1 MKPTKPLDFDAL
13 ERAIETAKNALQLF
27 TAERPIVGPGGEINV
42 PITYMGFAID
52 RVHYDPLSKTPS
64 PKGRPVRAPTKVNLK
79 EVRESME
86 RFLRESQVIEAVEF
100 REAEGVWVVPIAWNR
115 LIVMHVKISE
125 DGKNVVPDYPL
136 TEEVRRR
143 IFEKS

>member
-1 MKPTKPLDFDAL
+1 MRPTKPLDFDAL

-27 TAERPIVGPGGEINV
+27 TVERPIVGPEGEINV

-64 PKGRPVRAPTKVNLK
+64 PKGRPVRARRDVNLNKVK
-79 EVRESME
+79 ERMESV
-86 RFLRESQVIEAVEF
+86 LRESHVIEAVEF

-115 LIVMHVKISE
+115 LIIMHVKVSE

-143 IFEKS
+143 VD